1 MSFWRV
7 NISALGYTKYH
18 NIEIIVCSSSLES
31 GKCKSE
37 LYEKIAKGLE
47 KEFVSTRIDARS
59 DKHEC
64 S

>member
-1 MSFWRV
+1 MHYMSFWRV

-47 KEFVSTRIDARS
+47 KEFV
-59 DKHEC
+59 
-64 S
+64 